1 MTHELPK
8 VLRTAPHASVLS
20 EKHTPGAGV
29 RSVGIQEKEWLL
41 SGGWAEQAPNVGPRE
56 LSSHQEQ
63 VTLLREAKYPTLFI

>member
-8 VLRTAPHASVLS
+8 VLRTAPHDSILS
-20 EKHTPGAGV
+20 EKHTPGV

-41 SGGWAEQAPNVGPRE
+41 SEGWAEQAPNVGPRE

-63 VTLLREAKYPTLFI
+63 VTLLREAKYPTLFT